1 MKIKTKNVEIP
12 TNTMTDLEI
21 HIETQFLLLKEYKD
35 IPEYDEEVPFD
46 DNLIQKIVDWI
57 YTKIT
62 THYELVVL
70 DLAADIYDQL
80 LKGATLDS
88 IDVVEQY
95 QKMFDSFPY

>member
-1 MKIKTKNVEIP
+1 
-12 TNTMTDLEI
+12 MTDLEI

-35 IPEYDEEVPFD
+35 VSEYDWEVPFD
-46 DNLIQKIVDWI
+46 DNLTQKIVDWI

-95 QKMFDSFPY
+95 QKMFESFRY

>member
-1 MKIKTKNVEIP
+1 
-12 TNTMTDLEI
+12 MTDLEN

-35 IPEYDEEVPFD
+35 VPEYDEEVPFD
-46 DNLIQKIVDWI
+46 DNLTQKIVDWI

-80 LKGATLDS
+80 LKGKTLSD
-88 IDVVEQY
+88 INVVEQY
-95 QKMFDSFPY
+95 QTMFESFPY